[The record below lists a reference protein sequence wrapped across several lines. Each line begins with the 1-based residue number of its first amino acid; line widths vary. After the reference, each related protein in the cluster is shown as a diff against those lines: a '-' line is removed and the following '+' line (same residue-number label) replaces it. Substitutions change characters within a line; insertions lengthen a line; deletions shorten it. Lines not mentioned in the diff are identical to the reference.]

1 MSVAA
6 ILEAA
11 DVSDADVY
19 YDCSDMPNCA
29 GGYSTLPLVTTM
41 PFYSS
46 GCLHNRMSTGGFDIF
61 LGSNLISWSARKEH
75 TVSRSSTEAKYK
87 AIVNATVDMM
97 WVQTLLAEWN
107 LAKYAGASLWCDTF
121 GCSTYL
127 LVNPVFH
134 EKTKHIEVGYH
145 FVRERVA
152 RKQLVIHFISTN
164 DQLADGLTKVLHVAK
179 LQKFQYN
186 YWDQRA
192 EGCLILNT
200 RKNVKVNKHLDGNK
214 CTGFFPLG
222 ESPGGLFIGVVRGSS
237 NNVEMAPL
245 TTPFI

>member
-1 MSVAA
+1 
-6 ILEAA
+6 L
-11 DVSDADVY
+11 
-19 YDCSDMPNCA
+19 N
-29 GGYSTLPLVTTM
+29 
-41 PFYSS
+41 
-46 GCLHNRMSTGGFDIF
+46 
-61 LGSNLISWSARKEH
+61 
-75 TVSRSSTEAKYK
+75 TEVEYK
-87 AIVNATVDMM
+87 VIANATVEIM
-97 WVQTLLAEWN
+97 WVQTLLVELN
-107 LAKYAGASLWCDTF
+107 LVKYAATSLWCNNL
-121 GCSTYL
+121 GANYL
-127 LVNPVFH
+127 SVNPMFYAR
-134 EKTKHIEVGYH
+134 TKHIKMDYH
-145 FVRERVA
+145 FVRKRVA

-164 DQLADGLTKVLHVAK
+164 HQLADGLTKMLHVAK

-200 RKNVKVNKHLDGNK
+200 GKNVKVNKHLDGNK